1 MNERVNKF
9 LLEYKFKP
17 GMYLRQSGIIY
28 IAYSPFP
35 KSKEGV
41 QQFKKTRF
49 KIYLPKQTIKC
60 LPSTWHGL

>member
-9 LLEYKFKP
+9 LLEDKFKP

-41 QQFKKTRF
+41 QQF
-49 KIYLPKQTIKC
+49 
-60 LPSTWHGL
+60 